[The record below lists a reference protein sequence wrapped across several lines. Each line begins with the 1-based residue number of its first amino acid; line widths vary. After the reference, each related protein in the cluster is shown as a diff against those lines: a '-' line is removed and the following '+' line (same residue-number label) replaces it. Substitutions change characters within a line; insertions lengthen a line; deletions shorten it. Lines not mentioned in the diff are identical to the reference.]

1 MSSSSRCAAV
11 TLLPV
16 YKCVYHS
23 SQHVSSSSYDTCMLL
38 THTLLPVYKCVHWL
52 FSDKAP
58 AAHTHIHTYTH
69 THIHTYTHTHIHT
82 NAQARTYDIHTW
94 IHLCVC
100 VWLSIHEYS
109 LCCCATDEFFC
120 MLFFLKLFFKK
131 PCNFFN
137 FFLKKLCNLPRT
149 LPYKVK
155 VVCFLYI
162 PADRSFSWC
171 GLSPPASFRV
181 SDPTPHPPH
190 AHTRTHARTHTHT
203 HTHTQSACE
212 RCAGCV

>member
-1 MSSSSRCAAV
+1 MYPPPHMTRVCSSHTLCCLYTSAFTGSSV
-11 TLLPV
+11 TRRL
-16 YKCVYHS
+16 
-23 SQHVSSSSYDTCMLL
+23 QHIHTY
-38 THTLLPVYKCVHWL
+38 THT
-52 FSDKAP
+52 
-58 AAHTHIHTYTH
+58 HTRTYTH
-69 THIHTYTHTHIHT
+69 THIHTYTQTPRRVHMIYTHEYI
-82 NAQARTYDIHTW
+82 
-94 IHLCVC
+94 CVC
-100 VWLSIHEYS
+100 VWLSLHEYS